1 MVDDRMNDTF
11 VQQLID
17 DAKRDPKRIVLPE
30 GRDERVLRAAA
41 KATGLG
47 IATCLFLEDQA
58 VLEARCAGFGI
69 EMNEEM
75 RSFETGSHLDRYIQE
90 LVERRRRKGVTTEQA
105 QSMLENPQIIAT
117 MMVATGDA
125 DGLVSGA
132 VTYTADVL
140 RPALQLIGRS
150 DEEPLVSSFF
160 FMCFD
165 DGPKLFADCALN
177 TSPGVDELAAIASRS
192 ARTAERFGLDP
203 RIAML
208 SYSTGT
214 SGSGPSVDLV
224 TEATKRLRLSNPS
237 LRVEGP
243 IQYDAAVDLRIAR
256 GKLPDSDVAGRANV
270 LIFPDLDAGN
280 IAYKAVQQAAGIISV
295 GPIIQGLKQPINDVS
310 RGATME
316 DILYTMTTTVIQAG
330 SM

>member
-1 MVDDRMNDTF
+1 MNNAF

-17 DAKRDPKRIVLPE
+17 NARRDPNRIVLPE

-41 KATGLG
+41 DAARLG

-58 VLEARCAGFGI
+58 VLEEHCAGFGI
-69 EMNEEM
+69 EMNDGM
-75 RSFETGSHLDRYIQE
+75 RSFDAGQRLEAYLQE
-90 LVERRRRKGVTTEQA
+90 LVERRRRKGVSADQA
-105 QSMLENPQIIAT
+105 RSMLDDPQIRAT

-140 RPALQLIGRS
+140 RPALQLIGKS

-160 FMCFD
+160 FMCFR

-177 TSPGVDELAAIASRS
+177 TSPGVDQLAAIANQS
-192 ARTAERFGLDP
+192 ARTAEQFGLDP
-203 RIAML
+203 KVAML

-214 SGSGPSVDLV
+214 SGSGPERRSRHRGNR
-224 TEATKRLRLSNPS
+224 TFACAEPG

-243 IQYDAAVDLRIAR
+243 IQYDAAVDPRIAR
-256 GKLPDSDVAGRANV
+256 GKMPDSDVAGAGEC
-270 LIFPDLDAGN
+270 PDF
-280 IAYKAVQQAAGIISV
+280 
-295 GPIIQGLKQPINDVS
+295 S
-310 RGATME
+310 RPRCR
-316 DILYTMTTTVIQAG
+316 
-330 SM
+330 